1 MSVEGKK
8 ILVVASFGPEHPE
21 RCPAPFLF
29 ATEAAKGG
37 ARVGIN
43 FVLQAPLL
51 VKRGV
56 AESLRPKED
65 GRTIREFMDD
75 ALEAGVEF
83 YVCDAALEL
92 CSMVQDDLIDEA
104 DQLVG
109 PSFLITRGL
118 DSDLVL
124 NF

>member
-1 MSVEGKK
+1 MSVEGKQV
-8 ILVVASFGPEHPE
+8 LVVATFGPDNPE

-29 ATEAAKGG
+29 ATEAAKEG
-37 ARVGIN
+37 AKVGIN

-56 AESLRPKED
+56 AENLRPKED

-75 ALEAGVEF
+75 SLNAGVDF

-92 CSMVQDDLIDEA
+92 CAMVQDELIDEV

-109 PSFLITRGL
+109 PSFLITKGME
-118 DSDLVL
+118 SDLVL
-124 NF
+124 SF

>member
-1 MSVEGKK
+1 MSVEGKQVL
-8 ILVVASFGPEHPE
+8 IVATFGPDNPE
-21 RCPAPFLF
+21 RCPAAFLF
-29 ATEAAKGG
+29 ATEAANGG

-56 AESLRPKED
+56 AETLRPKED
-65 GRTIREFMDD
+65 GRTIREFLDE
-75 ALEAGVEF
+75 ALEAGVDF
-83 YVCDAALEL
+83 YVCDAALDL
-92 CSMVQDDLIDEA
+92 CAMVQDDLIDEV

-109 PSFLITRGL
+109 PNFLITKGL
-118 DSDLVL
+118 EADLVL